1 MDAQI
6 VDPEG
11 DDLDLPP
18 VKYEYLDHTADVQ
31 IHAWGETLKEAFEQA
46 AIALG
51 GYMTNLDTVKVEK
64 VALLEAEGED
74 LVSLL
79 YKWLDEVLFLFCAE
93 PFLVIRNVIIT
104 EFDETNFKIKARCGG
119 EAFDLNKHPQGTEI
133 KAITY
138 SNMQVHDKEVFVIID
153 I

>member
-1 MDAQI
+1 MLKLWTLKEMISICHQSNTNTWI
-6 VDPEG
+6 
-11 DDLDLPP
+11 
-18 VKYEYLDHTADVQ
+18 TQ
-31 IHAWGETLKEAFEQA
+31 RMSRGETLKEAFEQA